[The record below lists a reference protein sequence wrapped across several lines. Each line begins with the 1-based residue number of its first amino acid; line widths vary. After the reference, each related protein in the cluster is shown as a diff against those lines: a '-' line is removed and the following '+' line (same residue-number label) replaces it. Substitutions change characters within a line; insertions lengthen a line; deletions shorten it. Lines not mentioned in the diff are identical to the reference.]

1 MKQITS
7 SENSLFRELRM
18 ALEPKGIKKYGRFL
32 LSGQKV
38 VTETLSQKK
47 LTPAFLI
54 VTDDMTVPEVDCHTL
69 MLSKALFKELDTFG
83 THSPLLALE
92 TPKLPLWKQDEEF
105 RGLEILCA
113 LSEPSNLGALLRS
126 AAAFGATKLVLLK
139 ECATPFHPKAVRA
152 ASGQLMKVPLAVGPS
167 IKELTGNQLF
177 ALDMDGENIAKFRW
191 PRNVRLVLGQEGPG
205 LPDLPGLTKLK
216 IPMANQVESL
226 NATVA
231 ASVALFSYRASIS
244 E

>member
-1 MKQITS
+1 M
-7 SENSLFRELRM
+7 
-18 ALEPKGIKKYGRFL
+18 L
-32 LSGQKV
+32 LQ
-38 VTETLSQKK
+38 
-47 LTPAFLI
+47 
-54 VTDDMTVPEVDCHTL
+54 
-69 MLSKALFKELDTFG
+69 
-83 THSPLLALE
+83 
-92 TPKLPLWKQDEEF
+92 
-105 RGLEILCA
+105 
-113 LSEPSNLGALLRS
+113 
-126 AAAFGATKLVLLK
+126 